1 MNFLPRTWSRLLA
14 VASLVWR
21 PLSLQAEDTIEEFRA
36 KAEQGDAQ
44 AQFNLGFC
52 YDNGMGVV
60 KDEAEAVKWYRKAAE
75 QGDAKAQVHLGIWY
89 DDGTGVVKDETKA
102 AKGYRKAQG
111 SSCLACGTAVNF
123 C

>member
-36 KAEQGDAQ
+36 KAEQGDA
-44 AQFNLGFC
+44 
-52 YDNGMGVV
+52 
-60 KDEAEAVKWYRKAAE
+60 
-75 QGDAKAQVHLGIWY
+75 KAQVHLGIWY

-102 AKGYRKAQG
+102 AKWYRKAQG